1 MYFAIR
7 RLARVAGLCGPLAL
21 AATMP
26 SMASEWP
33 TCIVPPL
40 DPMPAV
46 SSGYGPR
53 ALGWH
58 AGIDLP
64 AVTGTPVHAVAP
76 GAIARASRHPAF
88 GLVVV
93 QRLGPGSRADL
104 GVYALYGHLDHV
116 LVAAGDVVSAGTVIG
131 AVGNT
136 GRSTGPHL
144 HFSILQD
151 VPDARL
157 RGRGAL
163 GVRERDYAIDPA
175 GVSGCSGR

>member
-1 MYFAIR
+1 MCSVIR
-7 RLARVAGLCGPLAL
+7 RFARIAGLSGFCTL
-21 AATMP
+21 AAATP
-26 SMASEWP
+26 PMASDWP
-33 TCIVPPL
+33 MCIVPPL

-53 ALGWH
+53 AMGWH

-76 GAIARASRHPAF
+76 GEIVRASRHPAF

-93 QRLGPGSRADL
+93 QRLGPGSRPTV
-104 GVYALYGHLDHV
+104 GVYALYGHLNGV
-116 LVAAGDVVSAGTVIG
+116 LVAAGDLVSTGAVIGTVG
-131 AVGNT
+131 ST

-151 VPDARL
+151 VPHDRL

-175 GVSGCSGR
+175 GVPGCMGR